1 MNAFDIIQM
10 RWVVVALGGGLVLT
24 LLILLGF
31 YGRSVRDRPPAPDNE
46 ERGFRAPHAVPWLLI
61 LVWVALG
68 SFIIVYTVYVATGRT
83 QF

>member
-10 RWVVVALGGGLVLT
+10 RWVVVALGGGLILT

-31 YGRSVRDRPPAPDNE
+31 YGRSLRDKPPEPGSDE
-46 ERGFRAPHAVPWLLI
+46 GGFRAPHAVPWFLV

-68 SFIIVYTVYVATGRT
+68 SFVILYTVYVAAGRT